1 MRYKLKN
8 KYFWEF
14 KSSIKLYFFVIIVS
28 ITMYYDEE
36 HCKLFTAFNH
46 QVIKELA
53 CSWLS
58 VGREH
63 FFAGADPGVFLG
75 GGVLVSC
82 STSTPIKHI
91 GFFWRNTSC
100 IRKPEVI
107 SGGGVGL
114 RCAPPALSPL
124 CPLLLW
130 MANSFPSCCDEWKRH
145 SEQIQGSSLRD
156 GWRLGT

>member
-8 KYFWEF
+8 KYFWAF
-14 KSSIKLYFFVIIVS
+14 KSSIKLYFFVIVVS

-53 CSWLS
+53 CSRLS

-63 FFAGADPGVFLG
+63 FFAGADPGFLLG
-75 GGVLVSC
+75 GVALVSC
-82 STSTPIKHI
+82 STSTPINHI
-91 GFFWRNTSC
+91 VFFGRIPVVLENRRSS
-100 IRKPEVI
+100 R
-107 SGGGVGL
+107 GGGG
-114 RCAPPALSPL
+114 RCAPPAPSPL
-124 CPLLLW
+124 GPLLLW

>member
-1 MRYKLKN
+1 MGYKLKN
-8 KYFWEF
+8 KYFWAF

-53 CSWLS
+53 CSRLS

-63 FFAGADPGVFLG
+63 FFAGADPGFFLG
-75 GGVLVSC
+75 GGALVFC
-82 STSTPIKHI
+82 STSTPINHI
-91 GFFWRNTSC
+91 VFFCRIPVVLENRRSS
-100 IRKPEVI
+100 R
-107 SGGGVGL
+107 
-114 RCAPPALSPL
+114 APPAPSPL
-124 CPLLLW
+124 GPLLLW
-130 MANSFPSCCDEWKRH
+130 MANSFPSCCDEWKRD
-145 SEQIQGSSLRD
+145 SEQIQGSSLQD